1 MGSAL
6 SATDGYSWSG
16 DLAETDIR
24 SVYAACHSLRF
35 SGRLELADGAH
46 RAEVVFLG
54 GEPVEIAGGDTE
66 RIALWT
72 RGTFRA
78 VQTIPDLR
86 GELTTARDLSG
97 SLASVRPSTLWSWVS
112 EYRLTCAIEIERPG
126 ERAVVQF
133 SNGHAESAE
142 VNGRPELAALARVSS
157 WTDGAFRV
165 RLRPLFVDGKAALGG
180 AIPPPITERDPVGPR
195 QFDVS
200 RSIPV
205 DLRHKAAAPA
215 TPVPPPLISEP
226 IPTGRAAASGASS
239 AGTSSGTSS
248 GTPAAESNAPKR
260 DISEVT
266 GSVRPLPD
274 PRRGRGGRVLT
285 IVLVASLALGG
296 GVFALYH
303 YRLPPF
309 SPPPRPIVDA
319 PVEPIPPTPP
329 TTTATPPTP
338 PTTPPPTPPTTPKS
352 PSEPSAA
359 TKEPTPPPAKE
370 PQAKEPEPKRPP
382 SKVDPKTREKADKL
396 VAKARTLLVEGHEHS
411 ALDLLRKA
419 KKLNPADAAIDTFEQ
434 QALGKLGRAEVIID
448 GKLPVTIDGHK
459 FAPPRKLKLPAGPH
473 DVDLGDGASELVL
486 KRGEKRKLR
495 AKR

>member
-1 MGSAL
+1 MTVTA
-6 SATDGYSWSG
+6 ADGYSWSG
-16 DLAETDIR
+16 DLADTDIR

-35 SGRLELADGAH
+35 SGRLELADGTQ
-46 RAEVVFLG
+46 RAEIVFLG

-78 VQTIPDLR
+78 VQTIPDLQ
-86 GELTTARDLSG
+86 GELTTSRDLTG
-97 SLASVRPSTLWSWVS
+97 SLASVRASALWSWVS

-133 SNGHAESAE
+133 ANGHAESAE

-165 RLRPLFVDGKAALGG
+165 RLRPLFVDGKTARSAS
-180 AIPPPITERDPVGPR
+180 ATPPPITERDPVGPR

-205 DLRHKAAAPA
+205 DLRHNAAAPA
-215 TPVPPPLISEP
+215 TPVPPPLISAP
-226 IPTGRAAASGASS
+226 VAIGRS
-239 AGTSSGTSS
+239 ATPSPA
-248 GTPAAESNAPKR
+248 PAAPSTTKAKR
-260 DISEVT
+260 DDFSEVT
-266 GSVRPLPD
+266 GSVKPLPD
-274 PRRGRGGRVLT
+274 PRRPRGGRVLT
-285 IVLVASLALGG
+285 IVIVASVVLGG

-303 YRLPPF
+303 FRLPPF
-309 SPPPRPIVDA
+309 SPPPRPIVEA
-319 PVEPIPPTPP
+319 PTTPVEAPPPPPLTPPVEATAPKEPGPPKTPTPTPP
-329 TTTATPPTP
+329 APKEATPP
-338 PTTPPPTPPTTPKS
+338 
-352 PSEPSAA
+352 A
-359 TKEPTPPPAKE
+359 
-370 PQAKEPEPKRPP
+370 EPKRPAP
-382 SKVDPKTREKADKL
+382 AVKIDAKTREKADKL

-411 ALDLLRKA
+411 ALDQLRKA
-419 KKLNPADAAIDTFEQ
+419 KKLNPADTAIDTFEQ
-434 QALGKLGRAEVIID
+434 QALGKLGRAEITIE